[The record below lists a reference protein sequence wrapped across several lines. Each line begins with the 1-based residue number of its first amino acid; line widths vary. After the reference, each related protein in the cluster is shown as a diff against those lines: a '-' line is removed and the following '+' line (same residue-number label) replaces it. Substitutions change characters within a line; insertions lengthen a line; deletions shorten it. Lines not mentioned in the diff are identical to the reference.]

1 MSFKNFFQHF
11 VHGWVPEDPKMPQG
25 RFSSF
30 RIPVVTFIA
39 ATTVL
44 SLFSSVFVFV
54 NTAFL
59 SPLPPMAVESSPN
72 STYIELGGVSK
83 YNNTYLLFLTNGT
96 RIQSKNLTLSLL
108 ITEQSPE
115 KCTVNVALDCG
126 TFSNQAIVDGK
137 IVDGNLVVGSTPSLF
152 LINPDLSENQ
162 AVLAGTPCWT
172 LNCTVHG
179 LNSQLST
186 AADRYYIKSIS
197 VSNMPVQTGFGSK
210 SPVFLGY
217 SQNSGAL
224 VYSGGI
230 LRDVIL
236 RNLGIDGICGESL
249 RVIAYSENLDLEVTH
264 ISSTSNF
271 FNFGFVLFLATVS
284 TVAVVSIKFVVGL
297 VRKKIKQNLLE
308 LNP

>member
-11 VHGWVPEDPKMPQG
+11 VQGWVPEEPRMPKSS
-25 RFSSF
+25 FSSF
-30 RIPVVTFIA
+30 CTPVVTFIA
-39 ATTVL
+39 ATTLL

-54 NTAFL
+54 NVAFL
-59 SPLPPMAVESSPN
+59 SPLPPMVIESSPN
-72 STYIELGGVSK
+72 STYLELGGVSR

-108 ITEQSPE
+108 ITQKSSE
-115 KCTVNVALDCG
+115 KCTVNVALECG
-126 TFSNQAIVDGK
+126 TFSNQATVDGK
-137 IVDGNLVVGSTPSLF
+137 IVDGNLVIGSTPSLF
-152 LINPDLSENQ
+152 LINPDLTENQ
-162 AVLAGTPCWT
+162 EVLTGTPDCN
-172 LNCTVHG
+172 LNVTVQR
-179 LNSQLST
+179 LNSQVST
-186 AADRYYIKSIS
+186 AADRYLVKSIS
-197 VSNMPVQTGFGSK
+197 VCNMHAQTGFGSK

-249 RVIAYSENLDLEVTH
+249 RVIAYSENLGLEVAH
-264 ISSTSNF
+264 ISSISNF
-271 FNFGFVLFLATVS
+271 FNFGFVLFLAAVS
-284 TVAVVSIKFVVGL
+284 TVVVVSIRFVVGL
-297 VRKKIKQNLLE
+297 VRKKREQNLLE